1 MTNSKAYN
9 LRTYCKLINRE
20 QDSDEGKEFLAKTI
34 LEQLTIIKN
43 IREAM
48 KEPEPDPEPV
58 QEPVHDYSIMNS
70 IFKKI
75 N

>member
-9 LRTYCKLINRE
+9 VRLYCKLVNKDE
-20 QDSDEGKEFLAKTI
+20 DSDEAKEFLAKTI
-34 LEQLTIIKN
+34 LEQLNIIKSL
-43 IREAM
+43 REEQKQPA
-48 KEPEPDPEPV
+48 
-58 QEPVHDYSIMNS
+58 QEEQEEEADYSIMNS

>member
-9 LRTYCKLINRE
+9 VRLYCKLVNKD
-20 QDSDEGKEFLAKTI
+20 QDSDEAKEFLAKTI

-48 KEPEPDPEPV
+48 KEPDPEP
-58 QEPVHDYSIMNS
+58 EPEQDYSIMNS